1 MAKDSAIA
9 WTNNTYNPWIGCTK
23 VSPACD
29 NCYAESYSQ
38 QKRWV
43 SAWGKDTPRYIPKTT
58 RAQVQA
64 WQRRLAKT
72 GGRKYVFCASL
83 ADIFEAHPTAEAERP
98 GLWDLIRTTPNLDW
112 LLLTKRP
119 QGYRT
124 MLPPD
129 VLVLPNVWPGTTV
142 ETADYLWRLDHLVG
156 LGDVAGHCW
165 VLYEP
170 ALGPVDF
177 TPWLPAVSWVIV
189 GGESTQPRGTRP
201 LEPFRLEWAR
211 DVIAQC
217 RATGAAPFVK
227 QLGSAHGPK
236 HKDPSAWPEDLR
248 VREYPRSVVACPVG
262 SEVRVGEHA

>member
-1 MAKDSAIA
+1 MGQDSAIA
-9 WTNNTYNPWIGCTK
+9 WTNNSYNPWIGCTK

-29 NCYAESYSQ
+29 NCYAESFAQ

-43 SAWGKDTPRYIPKTT
+43 NAWGKDTPRYIPKTT

-98 GLWDLIRTTPNLDW
+98 RLWDLIRETPNLDW

-129 VLVLPNVWPGTTV
+129 VLALPNVWPGTTV
-142 ETADYLWRLDHLVG
+142 ETVDYLWRLDHLVG

-165 VLYEP
+165 VSYGP

-189 GGESTQPRGTRP
+189 GGESTQPLGTRP
-201 LEPFRLEWAR
+201 LVPVQTGVGAR
-211 DVIAQC
+211 RDRPVPGDGGGAVHQ
-217 RATGAAPFVK
+217 ATGLRARPE
-227 QLGSAHGPK
+227 AHGPE
-236 HKDPSAWPEDLR
+236 HVARGPEGPGVPDHRGL
-248 VREYPRSVVACPVG
+248 PLWQG
-262 SEVRVGEHA
+262 K